1 MPPARTPRKTSSRA
15 SARSSEPE
23 AAKAPNEVSTTRR
36 ELVEQRI
43 MEHATALF
51 AERGFAATT
60 LQDVAD
66 AAGLSRA
73 ALYHYVANKDELLAK
88 LVHERAEEPAILLR
102 TLSERTDLGPVEKL
116 RTMVGEIARG
126 QTRSPERFQLL
137 IRSEA
142 ELPEQLSEVYNQSR
156 RNVLHEFVRV
166 IDAGIAAGVFRPVDP
181 RIAALGI
188 IGMLNWIAWWHH
200 PDPRENDRVTAQ
212 LTDMAVESILYEDQ
226 STQYESGPARAIAA
240 LRQNLDYLERQF
252 GGKQQ

>member
-1 MPPARTPRKTSSRA
+1 
-15 SARSSEPE
+15 
-23 AAKAPNEVSTTRR
+23 
-36 ELVEQRI
+36 

-166 IDAGIAAGVFRPVDP
+166 IDAG
-181 RIAALGI
+181 
-188 IGMLNWIAWWHH
+188 
-200 PDPRENDRVTAQ
+200 
-212 LTDMAVESILYEDQ
+212 
-226 STQYESGPARAIAA
+226 
-240 LRQNLDYLERQF
+240 
-252 GGKQQ
+252 